1 MGGQILGGG
10 AIVFVVAAL
19 WLVYLLPTW
28 QTKMRYNAAER
39 NAVRLNQALRVLAE
53 SSETPGEV
61 RVELSRQEA
70 AKQWRLV
77 KRLEAEDDRLR
88 EEYDQAEVERR
99 RRENDAKLA
108 RTKRDAAASQ
118 FAREIAA
125 EERRQ
130 ELAALRTDPR
140 LRRARARRRV
150 RLAATA
156 LAVTGLVVSAVGVW
170 QFAMMSTW
178 ALLAVGVAAVVLALG
193 MHRRMATVAAR
204 AARPAPVTVEAAPAT
219 APVESRSQ
227 ILDPA
232 DRGWTPRRLP
242 APLTATAGSRASDAV
257 DAARERERV
266 AQAAREDVARERIAR
281 RQEPVP
287 FVARDAGDEEIERH
301 VRELLARR
309 AAS

>member
-10 AIVFVVAAL
+10 AIVFVVAVL

-99 RRENDAKLA
+99 RRENEAKLA
-108 RTKRDAAASQ
+108 RTKRDAEASQ
-118 FAREIAA
+118 LAREIAA

-156 LAVTGLVVSAVGVW
+156 LAVTGLVVSAVGAW
-170 QFAMMSTW
+170 QLAMTSTW
-178 ALLAVGVAAVVLALG
+178 TLLAAGAAALVLALG

-204 AARPAPVTVEAAPAT
+204 AARRLPVTVEAAPVRVQ
-219 APVESRSQ
+219 PRSQ
-227 ILDPA
+227 ILDSA
-232 DRGWTPRRLP
+232 DRGWTPRPLP

-257 DAARERERV
+257 DAARERDRV
-266 AQAAREDVARERIAR
+266 AQAAREDAARERIAR

-287 FVARDAGDEEIERH
+287 FVARDAGDAEIERH

-309 AAS
+309 AVG

>member
-10 AIVFVVAAL
+10 AIVSVVAVL

-99 RRENDAKLA
+99 RRENEAKLA
-108 RTKRDAAASQ
+108 RTKRDAEASQ
-118 FAREIAA
+118 LAREIAA

-156 LAVTGLVVSAVGVW
+156 LAVTGLVVSAVGAW
-170 QFAMMSTW
+170 QFAMTSTW
-178 ALLAVGVAAVVLALG
+178 TLLAAGAATLVLALG

-204 AARPAPVTVEAAPAT
+204 AARRLPVTVEAAPVR
-219 APVESRSQ
+219 VEPRSQ
-227 ILDPA
+227 ILDSA
-232 DRGWTPRRLP
+232 DRGWTPRPLP

-257 DAARERERV
+257 DAARERDRV
-266 AQAAREDVARERIAR
+266 AQAAREDAARERIAR

-287 FVARDAGDEEIERH
+287 FVARDAGDAEIERH

-309 AAS
+309 AVG

>member
-10 AIVFVVAAL
+10 AIVFVVAVL

-99 RRENDAKLA
+99 RRENEAKLA
-108 RTKRDAAASQ
+108 RTKRDAEASQ
-118 FAREIAA
+118 LAREIAA

-156 LAVTGLVVSAVGVW
+156 LAVTGLVVSAVGAW
-170 QFAMMSTW
+170 QLAMTSTW
-178 ALLAVGVAAVVLALG
+178 TLLAAGAATLVLALG

-204 AARPAPVTVEAAPAT
+204 AARRLPVTVEAAPVR
-219 APVESRSQ
+219 VEPRSQ
-227 ILDPA
+227 ILDSA
-232 DRGWTPRRLP
+232 DRGWTPRPLP

-257 DAARERERV
+257 DAARERDRV
-266 AQAAREDVARERIAR
+266 AQAAREDAARERIAR

-287 FVARDAGDEEIERH
+287 FVARDAGDAEIERH

-309 AAS
+309 AVG

>member
-10 AIVFVVAAL
+10 AIVFVVAVL

-99 RRENDAKLA
+99 RRENEAKLA
-108 RTKRDAAASQ
+108 RTKRDAEASQ
-118 FAREIAA
+118 LAREIAA

-156 LAVTGLVVSAVGVW
+156 LAVTGLVVSAVGAW
-170 QFAMMSTW
+170 QFAMTSTW
-178 ALLAVGVAAVVLALG
+178 TLLAAGAATLVLALG

-204 AARPAPVTVEAAPAT
+204 AARRLPVTVEAAPVR
-219 APVESRSQ
+219 VEPRSQ
-227 ILDPA
+227 ILDSA
-232 DRGWTPRRLP
+232 DRGWTPRPLP

-257 DAARERERV
+257 DAARERDRV
-266 AQAAREDVARERIAR
+266 AQAAREDAARERIAR

-287 FVARDAGDEEIERH
+287 FVARDAGDAEIERH

-309 AAS
+309 AVG

>member
-10 AIVFVVAAL
+10 AIVFVVAVL

-99 RRENDAKLA
+99 RRENEAKLA
-108 RTKRDAAASQ
+108 RTKRDAEASQ
-118 FAREIAA
+118 LAREIAA

-156 LAVTGLVVSAVGVW
+156 LAVTGLVVSAVGAW
-170 QFAMMSTW
+170 QFAMTSTW
-178 ALLAVGVAAVVLALG
+178 TLLAAGAATLVLALG
-193 MHRRMATVAAR
+193 MHGRMATVAAR
-204 AARPAPVTVEAAPAT
+204 AARRLPVTVEAAPVR
-219 APVESRSQ
+219 VEPRSQ
-227 ILDPA
+227 ILDSA
-232 DRGWTPRRLP
+232 DRGWTPRPLP

-257 DAARERERV
+257 DAARERDRV
-266 AQAAREDVARERIAR
+266 AQAAREDAARERIAR

-287 FVARDAGDEEIERH
+287 FVARDAGDAEIERH

-309 AAS
+309 AVG

>member
-10 AIVFVVAAL
+10 AIVFVVAVL

-88 EEYDQAEVERR
+88 EGYDQAEVERR
-99 RRENDAKLA
+99 RRENEAKLA
-108 RTKRDAAASQ
+108 RTKRDAEASQ
-118 FAREIAA
+118 LAREIAA

-130 ELAALRTDPR
+130 ELATLRTDPR
-140 LRRARARRRV
+140 VRRARARRRV

-156 LAVTGLVVSAVGVW
+156 LAITGLVVSAVGAW
-170 QFAMMSTW
+170 QLVMTSSW
-178 ALLAVGVAAVVLALG
+178 ALLAVGAVALLLALG
-193 MHRRMATVAAR
+193 VHRRMATVAVR
-204 AARPAPVTVEAAPAT
+204 AAQSVPVRAETTRPR
-219 APVESRSQ
+219 VESRSQ

-257 DAARERERV
+257 DAAQERDRV
-266 AQAAREDVARERIAR
+266 AQAAREDAARERIAR
-281 RQEPVP
+281 RQEPAP

-309 AAS
+309 AVG

>member
-10 AIVFVVAAL
+10 AIVFVVAVL

-99 RRENDAKLA
+99 RRENEAKLA
-108 RTKRDAAASQ
+108 RTKRDAEASQ
-118 FAREIAA
+118 LAREIAA

-156 LAVTGLVVSAVGVW
+156 LAVTGLVVSAVGAW
-170 QFAMMSTW
+170 QFAMTSTW
-178 ALLAVGVAAVVLALG
+178 TLLAAGAAALVLALG

-204 AARPAPVTVEAAPAT
+204 AARRLPVTVEAAPVR
-219 APVESRSQ
+219 VEPRSQ
-227 ILDPA
+227 ILDSA
-232 DRGWTPRRLP
+232 DRGWTPRPLP

-257 DAARERERV
+257 DAARERDRV
-266 AQAAREDVARERIAR
+266 AQAAREDAARERIAR

-287 FVARDAGDEEIERH
+287 FVARDAGDAEIERH

-309 AAS
+309 AVG

>member
-1 MGGQILGGG
+1 M
-10 AIVFVVAAL
+10 
-19 WLVYLLPTW
+19 
-28 QTKMRYNAAER
+28 
-39 NAVRLNQALRVLAE
+39 LAE

-99 RRENDAKLA
+99 RRENEAKLA
-108 RTKRDAAASQ
+108 RTKRDAEASQ
-118 FAREIAA
+118 LAREIAA

-156 LAVTGLVVSAVGVW
+156 LAVTGLVVSAVGAW
-170 QFAMMSTW
+170 QLAMTSTW
-178 ALLAVGVAAVVLALG
+178 TLLAAGAAALVLALG

-204 AARPAPVTVEAAPAT
+204 AARRLPVTVEAAPVR
-219 APVESRSQ
+219 VEPRSQ
-227 ILDPA
+227 ILDSA
-232 DRGWTPRRLP
+232 DRGWTPRPLP

-257 DAARERERV
+257 DAARERDRV
-266 AQAAREDVARERIAR
+266 AQAAREDAARERIAR

-287 FVARDAGDEEIERH
+287 FVARDAGDAEIERH

-309 AAS
+309 AVG

>member
-10 AIVFVVAAL
+10 AIVFVVAVL

-99 RRENDAKLA
+99 RRENEAKLA
-108 RTKRDAAASQ
+108 RTKRDAEASQ
-118 FAREIAA
+118 LAREIAA

-156 LAVTGLVVSAVGVW
+156 LAVTGLVVSAVGAW
-170 QFAMMSTW
+170 QLAMTSTW
-178 ALLAVGVAAVVLALG
+178 TLLAAGAAALVLALG

-204 AARPAPVTVEAAPAT
+204 AARRLPVTVEV
-219 APVESRSQ
+219 APVRVEPRSQ
-227 ILDPA
+227 ILDSA
-232 DRGWTPRRLP
+232 DRGWTPRPLP

-257 DAARERERV
+257 DAARERDRV
-266 AQAAREDVARERIAR
+266 AQAAREDAARERIAR

-287 FVARDAGDEEIERH
+287 FVARDAGDAEIERH

-309 AAS
+309 AVG